1 MRILEI
7 KNICIKILNN
17 SILFHIY
24 HLSKITPND
33 KYILTNLTW
42 WNMKIQEHERIIS
55 QQNQIEEMH
64 LMVSNE
70 KLNLKC
76 SCDKEILRSLADMR
90 IPCWNGDIFYAIF
103 YLVLL
108 ISVRYHFISYINAL
122 YYIHFPPSVHNQ
134 F

>member
-1 MRILEI
+1 MRILRI
-7 KNICIKILNN
+7 RNICIKILNN

-42 WNMKIQEHERIIS
+42 WNVKIQEHERIIS

-90 IPCWNGDIFYAIF
+90 TPCWNGDTFYAIF